1 MKPPPFI
8 GAPTLRE
15 VIWCIVGGLALVTLT
30 VLWG

>member
-15 VIWCIVGGLALVTLT
+15 VIWAAVGALALVTLI
-30 VLWG
+30 VLWN